1 MKRFVGWRIPSFV
14 GVVGV
19 FVCSCLFLAR
29 HYDELDACVRD
40 EAKLRLAC
48 ESLRTGSDLL
58 SLHITRYVITGDP
71 AERDAYFSEAQKVK
85 QRDKAFHLLADVQ
98 GSGRVE
104 RHLRTAMTLSL
115 ELMQVEYHAMRL
127 LSDEKDL
134 AALPPEVRG
143 CRLTDEEKCVTPAER
158 QRRARMEILG
168 DGYASYKQRIYHAL
182 EDALESVILYAENRT
197 VHGWAGLVAFNVLA
211 GASLLVIGWLLGSHV
226 TAQRLRN
233 CAP

>member
-1 MKRFVGWRIPSFV
+1 MKRLVGWRIPSFV

-29 HYDELDACVRD
+29 HYDELDACARD
-40 EAKLRLAC
+40 VAKLRLAC
-48 ESLRTGSDLL
+48 ESLRAGSNLL

-71 AERDAYFSEAQKVK
+71 DERDAYFTEAQKVK
-85 QRDKAFHLLADVQ
+85 HRDEAFRLLADVR
-98 GSGRVE
+98 GSDLVE

-115 ELMQVEYHAMRL
+115 ELMQMEYHAMRL
-127 LSDEKDL
+127 LADEKGL
-134 AALPPEVRG
+134 ATLPPEVRG

-168 DGYASYKQRIYHAL
+168 DGYVSYKQRIYHAL

-197 VHGWAGLVAFNVLA
+197 VHGWARLVAFNVLA
-211 GASLLVIGWLLGSHV
+211 GASLLLIGWFLGSHV

-233 CAP
+233 RAS

>member
-14 GVVGV
+14 GMVGV
-19 FVCSCLFLAR
+19 FACSCLFLAR
-29 HYDELDACVRD
+29 HYDELDADARD

-71 AERDAYFSEAQKVK
+71 AERDAYFTEAQKVK
-85 QRDKAFHLLADVQ
+85 HRDKAFHLLADVQ

-127 LSDEKDL
+127 
-134 AALPPEVRG
+134 
-143 CRLTDEEKCVTPAER
+143 LTDEEKCVTPAER

-211 GASLLVIGWLLGSHV
+211 GASLLVIGWILGSHV
-226 TAQRLRN
+226 TAHRLRS